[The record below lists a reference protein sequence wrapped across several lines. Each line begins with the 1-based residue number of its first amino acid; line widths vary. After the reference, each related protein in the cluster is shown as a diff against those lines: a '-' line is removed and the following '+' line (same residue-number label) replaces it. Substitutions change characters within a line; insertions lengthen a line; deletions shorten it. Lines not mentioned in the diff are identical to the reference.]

1 MVDYEGRT
9 VELNSPVGS
18 VPYIKPNY
26 LLQFEFILTQT
37 ITENSQLI
45 LVGPDASRLDVS
57 FFHMFYN
64 GTTIYIGADAIGSNM
79 FADQSPFYFNINLEL
94 NQWYKL
100 VCSQVTDDLT
110 AVLFNFFEEP
120 WSFGAGIYT
129 SMIQMFDQDGTQ
141 VFMKV
146 NIKDMVCTI
155 VCYTVVVIFKV

>member
-1 MVDYEGRT
+1 MLG
-9 VELNSPVGS
+9 
-18 VPYIKPNY
+18 
-26 LLQFEFILTQT
+26 QT

-45 LVGPDASRLDVS
+45 LVGSNPSGLAVS

-100 VCSQVTDDLT
+100 VCSQVIDYLT
-110 AVLFNFFEEP
+110 AVLCNFVEEP

-129 SMIQMFDQDGTQ
+129 SMIQMFDQDGAQ

-146 NIKDMVCTI
+146 NIKDLVCTI
-155 VCYTVVVIFKV
+155 VCYTVFVVLKSNVTRKRHWLL

>member
-1 MVDYEGRT
+1 MSFPSGGLTRQKTSSGKVDHHTGGKLSCSGNIIYNENNDCHFWLVDVEGRT

-26 LLQFEFILTQT
+26 LLQFEFMLGQT

-45 LVGPDASRLDVS
+45 LVGPNPSGLDVS

-94 NQWYKL
+94 NKWYKL
-100 VCSQVTDDLT
+100 VCSQVIDYLT
-110 AVLFNFFEEP
+110 AVLV
-120 WSFGAGIYT
+120 
-129 SMIQMFDQDGTQ
+129 M
-141 VFMKV
+141 
-146 NIKDMVCTI
+146 
-155 VCYTVVVIFKV
+155 